1 MRADADLMVY
11 VAARWPELVKEAV
24 LLGVPPDRAADAAT
38 DALSRCRR
46 SWERVSREEN
56 PDALVSG
63 ELARV
68 ASRGPR
74 TSPETRGD
82 AARELLVLAPPTL
95 ADLVHQA
102 RQNNR
107 ATLRNAGKVV
117 VPLALVAAGAGAYFA
132 VTGGA
137 DDTERPRPGA
147 RIVTAAVSRQENPAP
162 GVVWYA
168 DGQLHLAH
176 SVVAVEGLTNMTQLG
191 AGVVYG
197 DAKGRVV
204 YLADDGTGEV
214 LGHTDPRA
222 TVAATAE
229 NFWAAWFDTETRK
242 LEVKEAPTG
251 HVVAAQAVEGRG
263 RVVAVDGPQIY
274 YDDDEGLHVF
284 SPGSEPHARPFLP
297 GDLLDARSRITAFQG
312 DPATIRVSQSFFST
326 VYDMPGVGAALS
338 PDGDLVATRRPD
350 GQVAVYDTASG
361 KRLADGLAENDVV
374 VAFSPGDDHT
384 MTYVVAAG
392 LPSPAHDLQLRTCQV
407 PARTCDTAV
416 VIPNTGSTPV
426 LAR

>member
-11 VAARWPELVKEAV
+11 VAARWPGLVQEAV

-46 SWERVSREEN
+46 SWGQVSRDEN
-56 PDALVSG
+56 PDALVSA

-74 TSPETRGD
+74 TAPETRED

-95 ADLVHQA
+95 ADLVHRA

-107 ATLRNAGKVV
+107 ASLRRAGKVA
-117 VPLALVAAGAGAYFA
+117 VPLVLLAAGAGAYFA
-132 VTGGA
+132 STGGA
-137 DDTERPRPGA
+137 DDRERPEPSA
-147 RIVTAAVSRQENPAP
+147 TIVTAAVSRQENPAP
-162 GVVWYA
+162 GVFWYA
-168 DGQLHLAH
+168 DGQLHLDH
-176 SVVAVEGLTNMTQLG
+176 LVVAVEGLTNMTQLG
-191 AGVVYG
+191 TDVVYG
-197 DAKGRVV
+197 DATGRVV
-204 YLADDGTGEV
+204 YLRDDGTGDV
-214 LGHTDPRA
+214 LGHTDPR
-222 TVAATAE
+222 TPVAATAE
-229 NFWAAWFDTETRK
+229 NYWAAWVDTETKK
-242 LEVKEAPTG
+242 LEVKEASTG
-251 HVVAAQAVEGRG
+251 EVVATQAVEGAA

-284 SPGSEPHARPFLP
+284 TPGADPHTRPFLP

-338 PDGDLVATRRPD
+338 PDGRLVATRLAD
-350 GQVAVYDTASG
+350 GRVAVYDTASG
-361 KRLADGLAENDVV
+361 KRLADGLGRNDLV
-374 VAFSPGDDHT
+374 VAFAPGNDYT

-392 LPSPAHDLQLRTCQV
+392 GPAPAHDLELRTCPV
-407 PARTCDTAV
+407 PIRTCDVAA